1 MDRSAKHLAAAWL
14 ITMAMAFVVSSRAAA
29 EEGDSNAVPQ
39 TPDEIK
45 NVGITEHP
53 NGQVPLD
60 LAFLNE
66 RSERV
71 TLGKYFDG
79 GKPVVLQMGYLNC
92 PKLCDVIS
100 RSFVDSARQI
110 DLKAGSGF
118 QFLFVSIDPLETP
131 DLAALKKR
139 GYLEEYQRTDAAD
152 GFHFLIGTRQSISAL
167 AEAVGYRYNTV
178 ADGQLAIPQFAHPA
192 VLMILS
198 PQGRITRY
206 LYGVNYPP
214 NTLELSLVEAS
225 AGKVGTSVD
234 QLALLICSF
243 DVVTGKY
250 AMVAIKVMRLAG
262 ALTVVVM
269 AGVLA
274 WLFKYE
280 KRKRRENEIVELTK

>member
-1 MDRSAKHLAAAWL
+1 
-14 ITMAMAFVVSSRAAA
+14 MAMIVPRAVA
-29 EEGDSNAVPQ
+29 EDADTNAVPQ

-53 NGQVPLD
+53 NAQIPLD
-60 LAFLNE
+60 LVFLNE
-66 RSERV
+66 RSEPV

-79 GKPVVLQMGYLNC
+79 AKPVVLQLGYLNC
-92 PKLCDVIS
+92 PKLCDVVS

-139 GYLEEYQRTDAAD
+139 GYLEEYQRADAAD

-167 AEAVGYRYNTV
+167 ADAVGYRYNTV

-198 PQGRITRY
+198 PRGRVTRY

-243 DVVTGKY
+243 DVITGKY
-250 AMVAIKVMRLAG
+250 AMVALKVMRLGG
-262 ALTVVVM
+262 ALTVLVM
-269 AGVLA
+269 GIVLA

-280 KRKRRENEIVELTK
+280 RRRRRKNEAMELVK